1 MWPKGAFLT
10 VKSVYTNASRKVYAN
25 VRYLQTF
32 FVVVTLTANVFE
44 KENKFARSEKRFSH
58 E

>member
-32 FVVVTLTANVFE
+32 FVVVTLTAKCIREGKQVCQIRKKNFP
-44 KENKFARSEKRFSH
+44 
-58 E
+58 